1 MDLIQLL
8 IDKIEELAK
17 DVEHIHKKMLE
28 PMANPSINI
37 KND

>member
-8 IDKIEELAK
+8 IDKIEELAQ

-37 KND
+37 KNY